1 MLLQSCIML
10 TLCYVIICSWAP
22 IVVVKVTA
30 EAVQH
35 WQRYVSYSNISSNI
49 PPDCNV
55 TVASSLFCAV
65 TLVESSSAPSGLKL
79 VSSYQTTKVGD
90 PMDLVALAEQVQKVC
105 TKYIYIYIHT
115 HTHTHTR
122 THRATLLKSLTLLA
136 FLCFQGDEFIRAN
149 ACNKL
154 TVIAD
159 QIRYLQEQARKVRA
173 SAKTPVC
180 AQNGLLLEIC

>member
-1 MLLQSCIML
+1 M
-10 TLCYVIICSWAP
+10 
-22 IVVVKVTA
+22 
-30 EAVQH
+30 
-35 WQRYVSYSNISSNI
+35 
-49 PPDCNV
+49 
-55 TVASSLFCAV
+55 

-105 TKYIYIYIHT
+105 TKYIYT
-115 HTHTHTR
+115 H

-180 AQNGLLLEIC
+180 TQNGLLLEIC